1 MDSHVIYSGHLQIIA
16 DRERHKQ
23 LKAIQLVTYPT
34 SIIVT
39 PAVLQLH
46 HGIDHSLY
54 LDNIKHVSPNA
65 VWYMLPAGTYGAED
79 GYHCNGIRYGIE
91 LSDYVSLVQIKSI
104 TGE

>member
-1 MDSHVIYSGHLQIIA
+1 MDNHIIYNSHLQIVA
-16 DRERHKQ
+16 DRERHEG
-23 LKAIQLVTYPT
+23 LKAVQLIVYPT

-46 HGIDHSLY
+46 HGIDHTSY

-65 VWYMLPAGTYGAED
+65 VWYILPAGTHGASI
-79 GYHCNGIRYGIE
+79 GYHCNGVRYGTA
-91 LSDYVSLVQIKSI
+91 LSDYVSLVNVKQI